1 MKKLLSKEHSINM
14 QKLSPTI
21 QLFLP
26 VQTRLEKSFE
36 NYLGG
41 ANLSLISCLKTYI
54 ETKDESLIILAG
66 PESVGKTHLLSSAVL
81 YCESYFGI
89 ETDCGY
95 FSLPELSETHI
106 SDTYYADLLDYFETF
121 NLLALDDVDIW
132 LNGLSVEERIDA
144 EVFLFNIFNHYK
156 MNGKLLLIASKCPP
170 SRLNIALKD
179 LESRLLSGLLLTV
192 SELDDTGKNE
202 LIRAL
207 AKLKGFLMDDDVSAF
222 ILKRSGRDVPALL
235 GIIDTL
241 DKATLIEKRR
251 LTVPFVKKILN
262 W

>member
-1 MKKLLSKEHSINM
+1 M
-14 QKLSPTI
+14 QKNSPTI

-41 ANLSLISCLKTYI
+41 ANSGLISCLQDYI
-54 ETKDESLIILAG
+54 KSKDEPLIILVGA
-66 PESVGKTHLLSSAVL
+66 ESVGKTHLLSSAIQ
-81 YCESYFGI
+81 YFESHFG
-89 ETDCGY
+89 TDSACAY
-95 FSLPELSETHI
+95 FSLSELSEKQL
-106 SDTYYADLLDYFETF
+106 SENYYADLLDYFETF
-121 NLLALDDVDIW
+121 SFLALDDVDLW
-132 LNGLSVEERIDA
+132 LNSLSVEARHDA
-144 EVFLFNIFNHYK
+144 EMLLFNIFNHYK

-170 SRLNIALKD
+170 SRLNIELKD
-179 LESRLLSGLLLTV
+179 LESRLQSGLLLTI
-192 SELDDTGKNE
+192 SELDDAGKNE
-202 LIRAL
+202 LIRSL

-222 ILKRSGRDVPALL
+222 ILKRSGRDVLSLL

>member
-1 MKKLLSKEHSINM
+1 M
-14 QKLSPTI
+14 QKTSPTI

-26 VQTRLEKSFE
+26 VQARLEKSFE
-36 NYLGG
+36 NYLGDS
-41 ANLSLISCLKTYI
+41 NSSLISCLKAHI
-54 ETKDESLIILAG
+54 ETKDEPLIILAG
-66 PESVGKTHLLSSAVL
+66 SESVGKTHLLSSAVL
-81 YCESYFGI
+81 YCESYFGT
-89 ETDCGY
+89 ESACGY
-95 FSLPELSETHI
+95 FSLPELSETHV
-106 SDTYYADLLDYFETF
+106 SETYYADLLDYFEALD
-121 NLLALDDVDIW
+121 LLALDDVDIW
-132 LNGLSVEERIDA
+132 LNSLSGEERKDA

-179 LESRLLSGLLLTV
+179 LESRLLSGLLLTI
-192 SELDDTGKNE
+192 SELNDLGKND
-202 LIRAL
+202 LIRSL

-222 ILKRSGRDVPALL
+222 ILKRSGRDVPSLL